1 MFTTGLSPL
10 PPRAGSLTEVVFEAI
25 RDGIVDKVLT
35 PGARISE
42 AKVASQLD
50 VSKTPVRE
58 ALLRLR
64 HIGLVEPSERGLR
77 VVRPSVKAI
86 RDAYESRAGIERTAA
101 QYAANRATTEE
112 HERILLLARTSL
124 EYAQAQDG
132 ERFRQYDHEFH
143 EAIACSAR
151 NAVLERAV
159 KDSLV
164 LTSALRARDVPA
176 SGDSVT
182 CAQEHIRIA
191 QAIRVGDAETAAR
204 EVAAHIHHVMAIV
217 LAAHPVSAEPGETEP
232 SP

>member
-1 MFTTGLSPL
+1 MSTSGLLPL
-10 PPRAGSLTEVVFEAI
+10 PPRAGNLTEEVFDAI
-25 RDGIVDKVLT
+25 RDGIVDRVLT

-42 AKVASQLD
+42 ANVASQLN

-64 HIGLVEPSERGLR
+64 HIGLVELSERGLT

-101 QYAANRATTEE
+101 EYAAYRATTEE
-112 HERILLLARTSL
+112 HERILLLARCSL
-124 EYAQAQDG
+124 ERAQAQDG
-132 ERFRQYDHEFH
+132 PRFRAFDREFH
-143 EAIACSAR
+143 EAIARSAR

-164 LTSALRARDVPA
+164 LTAALRERDVPA

-182 CAQEHIRIA
+182 CAEEHIRAA
-191 QAIRVGDAETAAR
+191 QAIRAGDAETAGR
-204 EVAAHIHHVMAIV
+204 EVAGHIHHVMAIV
-217 LAAHPVSAEPGETEP
+217 LAALPD
-232 SP
+232 

>member
-1 MFTTGLSPL
+1 MSATGLRPL
-10 PPRAGSLTEVVFEAI
+10 PPRAGNLTEVVFEAI

-42 AKVASQLD
+42 AKVASQLN

-64 HIGLVEPSERGLR
+64 YIGLVEPTERGLR

-101 QYAANRATTEE
+101 QYAAYRAATEE
-112 HERILLLARTSL
+112 HERILLLARASL
-124 EYAQAQDG
+124 EYAQARDG
-132 ERFRQYDHEFH
+132 PRFRRSDHEFH

-151 NAVLERAV
+151 NAVLEQAV
-159 KDSLV
+159 KDALV
-164 LTSALRARDVPA
+164 LTSALRERDVPV
-176 SGDSVT
+176 SGDSVA
-182 CAQEHIRIA
+182 CAQEHIRVA
-191 QAIRVGDAETAAR
+191 QAIRAGDADTAAR
-204 EVAAHIHHVMAIV
+204 EVADHIHHVMAIV
-217 LAAHPVSAEPGETEP
+217 LAAHPVSAEPGETKP